1 MSLANFSPNLHSQ
14 VVDNFICADDDRE
27 KGNGRARGG
36 TLSIYEN
43 DPPSNHEKV
52 SQCHAATV

>member
-27 KGNGRARGG
+27 KGNGRGG

-43 DPPSNHEKV
+43 NPPTQYEKL